1 MRKLNRVFSIFVVSS
16 ETLHLYSRVHQ
27 KSQRS
32 FDYEDSEIKD
42 KILVTSFQGSLG
54 FGESLVI

>member
-54 FGESLVI
+54 F